1 MKKTQIGEQGS
12 DELVSHIVEGIRDKK
27 GHDIVTL
34 NLMKLDN
41 AVCDYF
47 VICHGNSDI
56 QVEAIADSVE
66 DYVKKKTNAKPI
78 NVEGVDNAEWILLDY
93 FDVVVH
99 VFLKSKRPFYQLEE
113 VWADATA
120 TSLEDIY

>member
-1 MKKTQIGEQGS
+1 MKKTQIEEQ
-12 DELVSHIVEGIRDKK
+12 ETEKLVDHIVEGIREKK

-34 NLMKLDN
+34 NLSKLNN

-47 VICHGNSDI
+47 VICHGNSDT

-78 NVEGVDNAEWILLDY
+78 HVEGVENAEWILLDY

-99 VFLKSKRPFYQLEE
+99 IFLKDKRPFYQLEE

-120 TSLEDIY
+120 NSLEDIY